1 MYQFLKCF
9 FIDPG
14 IIPRNHKDYL
24 APKIETRKQTIV
36 SKEIKIEKEIKD
48 IDNRQELNDKVGTEK
63 NIEEEKKSKIEKFEE
78 LKEKKN
84 SNMSLVKFVNNEII
98 NKNDELIEKEKNEK
112 SDKLQEKEL
121 ICFQEEIKE
130 SNTDPNRLNEIKHDP
145 TIYNNKRVDI
155 RKSIEECL
163 IIKEERLIHEVT

>member
-1 MYQFLKCF
+1 
-9 FIDPG
+9 
-14 IIPRNHKDYL
+14 
-24 APKIETRKQTIV
+24 
-36 SKEIKIEKEIKD
+36 
-48 IDNRQELNDKVGTEK
+48 
-63 NIEEEKKSKIEKFEE
+63 
-78 LKEKKN
+78 
-84 SNMSLVKFVNNEII
+84 MSLVKFVNNEII